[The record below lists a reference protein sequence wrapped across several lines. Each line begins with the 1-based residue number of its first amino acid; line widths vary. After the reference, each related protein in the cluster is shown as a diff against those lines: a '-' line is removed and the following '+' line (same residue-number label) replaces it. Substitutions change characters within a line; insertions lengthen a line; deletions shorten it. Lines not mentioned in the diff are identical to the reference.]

1 MSTRIKSAA
10 VALVLAIV
18 AIILHKTIVL
28 NLLMAF
34 ISAMAVYEVLKATGA
49 IKFKAQ
55 SIACCAFAAVDAIVP
70 YFLYRVHTLY
80 FFSYRLY
87 FGIFIL
93 VMCLL
98 YLRDHKNFMFSDFFG
113 MAGAA
118 VLISYPFGCL
128 ISMAQSMEPNG
139 NFPFLV
145 GKVTD
150 DNIGKVQVF
159 IVVLTLCG
167 AWLADSGAY
176 FVGTYFSKSGRKVH
190 HPWPEISPKKTI
202 EGLAGGV
209 VVNGLLMLL
218 VSGVF
223 DLITKDIHLHYVIIF
238 FAGMA
243 CALIGLVGDL
253 TASMIKRQTGIKD
266 YGNIMPGHGGVMD
279 RFDSV
284 LLVAPFMYYLLSQGL
299 IIK

>member
-18 AIILHKTIVL
+18 AIILHNTIVL

-34 ISAMAVYEVLKATGA
+34 ISAAAVYEVLKATGNN
-49 IKFKAQ
+49 KFKPQ
-55 SIACCAFAAVDAIVP
+55 MIACCSFVAVNAIMP
-70 YFLYRVHTLY
+70 YFYYRMNTLL
-80 FFSYRLY
+80 FFSFR
-87 FGIFIL
+87 FWFCVFMIA
-93 VMCLL
+93 MALL
-98 YLRDHKNFMFSDFFG
+98 YLRDHKEFRFDNFFSMTGVSFF
-113 MAGAA
+113 
-118 VLISYPFGCL
+118 VCYSFSCL
-128 ISMAQSMEPNG
+128 VQMAQI
-139 NFPFLV
+139 
-145 GKVTD
+145 TD
-150 DNIGKVQVF
+150 EAYIRDRVAPDNYGKVQVF
-159 IVVLTLCG
+159 FIVLTLCG
-167 AWLADSGAY
+167 AWLADTGAY

-202 EGLAGGV
+202 EGLIGGV

-243 CALIGLVGDL
+243 CALVGLVGDL
-253 TASMIKRQTGIKD
+253 LASMIKRQSGIKD

-284 LLVAPFMYYLLSQGL
+284 LLVAPFMYQLIYQGL